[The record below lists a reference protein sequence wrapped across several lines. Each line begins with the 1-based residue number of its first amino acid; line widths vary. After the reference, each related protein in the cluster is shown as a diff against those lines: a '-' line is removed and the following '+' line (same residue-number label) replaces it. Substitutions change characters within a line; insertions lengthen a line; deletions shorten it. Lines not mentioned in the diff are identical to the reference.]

1 MKTFKSFRS
10 IVLLGTLALAGV
22 AAQATDA
29 AGEFIRAIKQDNPSR
44 VTELLLQGADPNT
57 LDPRGV
63 PGLYLAVQE
72 GSLKAAR
79 AIMASPKLN
88 PDLHTPDDESVLM
101 IAALRG
107 ELEIARTLIAKGAQV
122 NKPGWTPLH
131 YAATSGGIDMIRLL
145 LWRHAEV
152 DARSPNGSTPLM
164 MAARYGKV
172 DAVQMLLRAGADPRA
187 RNQLGMDALDFAV
200 SANRPDAIEL
210 LTEVKRRTPMR
221 PPPAPPASAP
231 AAPSAFSPVAGPL
244 PEPGRAMQVTPDEP
258 GHAVQVTPVPAASAP
273 VERLPAPGQAQQ
285 VTPGN
290 PGPDAPIAPAP
301 AASAPLPPPA
311 LRLTLPEPGQAQQV
325 RPAGPKPPAP
335 VQPPPARNAW

>member
-10 IVLLGTLALAGV
+10 IVLLGALALAGA

-63 PGLYLAVQE
+63 PGLYLALQE

-88 PDLHTPDDESVLM
+88 PDLHTPGDESVLM
-101 IAALRG
+101 MAALRG

-131 YAATSGGIDMIRLL
+131 YAATSGGIDMVRLL
-145 LWRHAEV
+145 LWHHAEV

-164 MAARYGKV
+164 MAARYGNV
-172 DAVQMLLRAGADPRA
+172 DAVQMLLGAGADPRA
-187 RNQLGMDALDFAV
+187 RNQLGMDALAFAT
-200 SANRPDAIEL
+200 SADRPDAIKL

-221 PPPAPPASAP
+221 PPPAPPVSASAAP
-231 AAPSAFSPVAGPL
+231 ASAPSAFSPVAGAL
-244 PEPGRAMQVTPDEP
+244 PEPGRAVQVTPRLSGHAEQVMPDEP
-258 GHAVQVTPVPAASAP
+258 GQAIPAASALRLRLP
-273 VERLPAPGQAQQ
+273 ESGQVQQIHPASPRLPAQA
-285 VTPGN
+285 P
-290 PGPDAPIAPAP
+290 PI
-301 AASAPLPPPA
+301 
-311 LRLTLPEPGQAQQV
+311 
-325 RPAGPKPPAP
+325 
-335 VQPPPARNAW
+335 QPPPLRTAPPTSGAW